1 MDVLYSRC
9 CGIDVHKQ
17 TAVACVVVQE
27 VSGRPTKE
35 IRTFGTMTEDLL
47 ALADWLQ
54 AASCAQVAMESTG
67 VYWRPVFNILE
78 GVCEVLVVNACGRN
92 TWEHAARRQECRGD
106 RAQ

>member
-35 IRTFGTMTEDLL
+35 IRTFGKMTDELL
-47 ALADWLQ
+47 ALADWLE
-54 AASCAQVAMESTG
+54 ASGVTHVALESTG
-67 VYWRPVFNILE
+67 VVRR
-78 GVCEVLVVNACGRN
+78 EVAIK
-92 TWEHAARRQECRGD
+92 
-106 RAQ
+106 